1 MDNSISQLA
10 AIIASLILFGLA
22 IFQLLLAVGK
32 PYGEYAWGGQHK
44 ILPKSLRV
52 GSILSIGIYT
62 LFSIILID
70 SSSLIDIIPEGI
82 IKLYAIWFLVI
93 YLAIGVFVNAISKS
107 KKERSTM
114 TPIIIVLLFCALTIS
129 LV

>member
-10 AIIASLILFGLA
+10 SIIGTLIFLCLA
-22 IFQLLLAVGK
+22 IFQLLIAAGK

-44 ILPKSLRV
+44 ILPKSLRI

-70 SSSLIDIIPEGI
+70 ASSLMNLLPEGI
-82 IKLYAIWFLVI
+82 IKTYGIWFLIV
-93 YLAIGVFVNAISKS
+93 YLAIGVFLNSISRS
-107 KKERSTM
+107 KKERNTM
-114 TPIIIVLLFCALTIS
+114 TLIAIVLLFCALIIG